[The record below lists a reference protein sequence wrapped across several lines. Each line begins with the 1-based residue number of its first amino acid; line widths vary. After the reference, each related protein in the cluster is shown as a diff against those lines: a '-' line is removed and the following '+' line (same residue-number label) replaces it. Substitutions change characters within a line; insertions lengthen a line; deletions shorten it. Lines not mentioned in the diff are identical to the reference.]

1 MILPVQMTFRN
12 MDTSA
17 AVAAQFFS
25 EMFQRHENI
34 D

>member
-1 MILPVQMTFRN
+1 MILGVCWMLRL
-12 MDTSA
+12 D
-17 AVAAQFFS
+17 AQFFS